1 MAVCAHYDT
10 VDKSLNFIEN
20 TGGWTNGQQVM
31 NQEGIVIKIYY
42 TGFDT
47 NVYNTVDSKV
57 PWFNVTDEIRVI
69 NFKTQITPISTQYWF
84 KGFISCT
91 AINNLN
97 LLNTSNVTTM
107 RSMFRECPALTSLD
121 LSNFDTSNVTTMSEM
136 FLDCMSLKYI
146 RVSNLWT
153 TTNVVHSTNMF
164 TVCTSLS
171 NFNSSYTDI
180 TRAYVGDDGNGNWGY
195 LVDEACAYYDSSDNS
210 LNFVGNDHGYTN
222 NQVVGTKTYYTGF
235 ETDNYHTGPNSP
247 IAGLNR
253 PWWYPVRSNIN
264 TVNFYIS
271 VMPIAASRWFSGL
284 NYLSNIN
291 NLNLLNTSNV
301 TDMSEMFMSCTSLT
315 SLDLSNFDTSNV
327 TDMSGMFSTCTS
339 LSTLDLSNFNTSNV
353 TDMSQ
358 MFLNCSATIPI
369 FYVFNTPTVTRIF
382 RMYSTGNNQIY
393 LARDNSVNANTTIRD
408 FWSNVASSYNNVHF
422 EYDDAPWPTV
432 SPVIDRGVYDSNNQ
446 WVEDIQGNV
455 IKIKFNAQVYNS
467 NVASVLSSN
476 ELTSIEIEVYGRSIN
491 TDYTVNSS
499 SSQMINNDTGYLT
512 LITEPDSQYEVD
524 ITLTDKRGTGIMY
537 TAIIIGAFAMVEF
550 RKGGHGMSIGKIS
563 ERDGLDISIPTA
575 IGEGLLLP
583 INQQGETDLAKQ
595 QLVVGKYNRRN
606 PDASFIIGNGA
617 DETHRSNALEIY
629 NNGAVSFDNNAGQ
642 GILAAI
648 IDLIY
653 PIGCYF
659 ETSNPT
665 FDPNLEFGGTW
676 VEETPGMVHISAG
689 TGYPFGHA
697 NDNNGVGAQ
706 DGGSPYIQE
715 HSHTFNGGALP
726 THTHGMSHTH
736 VPNST
741 TYKYFMV
748 TSSSGITDD
757 TSAALSDGNYKF
769 PRISSNYA
777 FTSHSTTGTSSI
789 TSTGNNTSATTSG
802 TVGNINTA
810 NLSKGQSGNMQP
822 YIVVYRWHRYA

>member
-1 MAVCAHYDT
+1 MAVCAYYDT

-20 TGGWTNGQQVM
+20 TGGWTNGQQVT
-31 NQEGIVIKIYY
+31 NQGGTVIKIYY

-47 NVYNTVDSKV
+47 DIYQLDTMV
-57 PWFNVTDEIRVI
+57 PWYEYANEIYTV
-69 NFKTQITPISTQYWF
+69 NFMTEVAPRSTRYWF
-84 KGFISCT
+84 VDFIRCSN
-91 AINNLN
+91 INNLN
-97 LLNTSNVTTM
+97 LLDTSNVVTM
-107 RSMFRECPALTSLD
+107 SYMFDNCESLTSLD
-121 LSNFDTSNVTTMSEM
+121 LSSFDTSNVTDMSYM
-136 FLDCMSLKYI
+136 FNYCENLQYI
-146 RVSNLWT
+146 RVSNLWIVT
-153 TTNVVHSTNMF
+153 QVTNSNNMF
-164 TVCTSLS
+164 SNCNKLS
-171 NFNSSYTDI
+171 NFNSSIVTKV
-180 TRAYVGDDGNGNWGY
+180 RAYAGDDGNGNWGY
-195 LVDEACAYYDSSDNS
+195 LVDSVCAYYDSSDNS

-222 NQVVGTKTYYTGF
+222 NQVVGTNTYYTGFGTKTYYTGF

-247 IAGLNR
+247 IAGLNC

-271 VMPIAASRWFSGL
+271 IMPIATSRWFSGL

-301 TDMSEMFMSCTSLT
+301 TDMSGMFMSCTSLT

-339 LSTLDLSNFNTSNV
+339 LSTLNLSNFDTSNV

-382 RMYSTGNNQIY
+382 DNTGNNQIY
-393 LARDNSVNANTTIRD
+393 LARDNSVNANTTIKD

-467 NVASVLSSN
+467 NIASVLSSN
-476 ELTSIEIEVYGRSIN
+476 ELTNIEIEVLGRSIN

-512 LITEPDSQYEVD
+512 LITEPDSQYDVY
-524 ITLTDKRGTGIMY
+524 IILTDKRGTGIIY

-583 INQQGETDLAKQ
+583 INQQGETDLTKQ
-595 QLVVGKYNRRN
+595 QLVIGKYNQRN

-617 DETHRSNALEIY
+617 DGLHRSNALTVY
-629 NNGAVSFDNNAGQ
+629 NNGEVFFDIDTTTSIFAS
-642 GILAAI
+642 I

-653 PIGCYF
+653 PVGCYF

-697 NDNNGVGAQ
+697 NDNNGVGTQ
-706 DGGSPYIQE
+706 DGGEATHTLTTNEMPAHNHTQTAHTHTPATTTRHFPEITTVSGSSGTYQVASGTGRYTWASTRGYQDVGTSNKTASAQPAIQD
-715 HSHTFNGGALP
+715 TGGGAA
-726 THTHGMSHTH
+726 H
-736 VPNST
+736 N
-741 TYKYFMV
+741 
-748 TSSSGITDD
+748 
-757 TSAALSDGNYKF
+757 
-769 PRISSNYA
+769 
-777 FTSHSTTGTSSI
+777 
-789 TSTGNNTSATTSG
+789 
-802 TVGNINTA
+802 
-810 NLSKGQSGNMQP
+810 NMQP